1 MRKSNSVYILGIFLL
16 SPIISLIIALKQPKE
31 FYSYNIIWIFTAFFG
46 LTFAFNPDEGSDIV
60 RYLEDFNSWKLEGRN
75 FIYLVSNS
83 YTSDGYKD
91 LFFPFI
97 SLFFAKIGFS
107 DILFLGVL
115 GFIFGFFYSRV
126 YKLLINEVNFDINF
140 FLFILLATFLLINPI
155 WRGINGIRFSLGAI
169 VFVYLILKNYKN
181 GFSLLNFITIGSLFL
196 IHFSL
201 LLPIIIFYLFYFINK
216 KVNINLLFVM
226 YVSSFFFNAI
236 NLDVLN
242 QSLQNYVPEFLLSKV
257 DDYSRESYIDELEVV
272 VAQTNWYAAIFTK
285 TLFYSTS
292 VMLVFIF
299 TRFNQILSLDYRY
312 KFLIQFTF
320 ALSIFVNITGFIPS
334 FSRMQLISNTL
345 ILFLF
350 IVVILK
356 LSIKKIQIL
365 QLKILLIPLLLIYC
379 IVQFRIGFDFLSTE
393 TIIGNPIV
401 ALFEFEKIP
410 LIDLIK

>member
-1 MRKSNSVYILGIFLL
+1 
-16 SPIISLIIALKQPKE
+16 
-31 FYSYNIIWIFTAFFG
+31 
-46 LTFAFNPDEGSDIV
+46 
-60 RYLEDFNSWKLEGRN
+60 
-75 FIYLVSNS
+75 
-83 YTSDGYKD
+83 
-91 LFFPFI
+91 
-97 SLFFAKIGFS
+97 
-107 DILFLGVL
+107 
-115 GFIFGFFYSRV
+115 
-126 YKLLINEVNFDINF
+126 
-140 FLFILLATFLLINPI
+140 
-155 WRGINGIRFSLGAI
+155 
-169 VFVYLILKNYKN
+169 
-181 GFSLLNFITIGSLFL
+181 
-196 IHFSL
+196 
-201 LLPIIIFYLFYFINK
+201 
-216 KVNINLLFVM
+216 M